1 MARRSPVEVHH
12 NEIQRY
18 NRTTD
23 PELYTLDAYSSETEG
38 RERRGELQNEPYR

>member
-1 MARRSPVEVHH
+1 MARRGPVEVHD

-23 PELYTLDAYSSETEG
+23 AELYSLDAYSSQTEG